1 MGPAA
6 LALWGGDTAPRAGVP
21 PGTHPC
27 PRVWD
32 LELGQP
38 LKVEI
43 WLTFWN
49 GAKGV
54 ADLGWELAPCLAA
67 VGQPVWAA
75 R

>member
-1 MGPAA
+1 MPC
-6 LALWGGDTAPRAGVP
+6 GVVTQLR
-21 PGTHPC
+21 GQ
-27 PRVWD
+27 VSL
-32 LELGQP
+32 LELILVLEFGIWNSLLGQQ

-49 GAKGV
+49 GAKVG